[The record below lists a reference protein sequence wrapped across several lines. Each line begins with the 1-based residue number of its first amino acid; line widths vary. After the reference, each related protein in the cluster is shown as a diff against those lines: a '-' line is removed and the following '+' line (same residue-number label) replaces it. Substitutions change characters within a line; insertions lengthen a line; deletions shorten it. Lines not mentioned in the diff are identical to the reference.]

1 MANQQNMQSNS
12 KQQTRTLPKNF
23 RQIGDPG
30 TKKIYL
36 EDYVYTYLNKLAQ
49 PGNLYARG
57 AILFG
62 NVYRTSAGACLF
74 ISGAAACQ
82 NFEFDLDESV
92 FTEENWN
99 EIYRVR
105 DRFFP
110 GQEIVG
116 WFLSRM
122 GFSVE
127 LNDKIIRTH
136 MDHFSGENKVLF
148 MIDALENEDAFYQFE
163 NYSLKKQRGYYI
175 YYETNKEMKEYM
187 LAEGEME
194 ENPEKKRKSTTILRD
209 ASVVKNYKKAMQQK
223 KSLRKKA
230 APRFG
235 PASLAGVLVMI
246 MVLFYGARSVQ
257 QFRQEE
263 NAEAVFQQETLQESV
278 QKTAEEETFS
288 GQDTTKRGEA
298 SSEQGTTKRGETS
311 SEQDMADRGK
321 ASSEQDMADRGGTYS
336 SQDMT
341 TDGRE
346 ASSGQDVTN
355 EGEDFPKQNTTKRE
369 ETSLKNDTA
378 DQEGSAA
385 DEDSLETGADI
396 FTQEEPDDV
405 TESWSY
411 IGNQY
416 TVRPGDTLAG
426 ISMKIYESYDYIES
440 LAEANGIT
448 NMDEIYPGQILEI
461 PPMED

>member
-1 MANQQNMQSNS
+1 MANQQNMQNNP

-30 TKKIYL
+30 AKKIYL

-62 NVYRTSAGACLF
+62 NVFRTSAGPCLF

-92 FTEENWN
+92 FTEESWN
-99 EIYRVR
+99 EIYRIR
-105 DRFFP
+105 DRFFS

-136 MDHFSGENKVLF
+136 MDNFSGDNKVLF
-148 MIDALENEDAFYQFE
+148 MIDALENEDAFYQLE

-194 ENPEKKRKSTTILRD
+194 ETPEKKRKSTTILRD
-209 ASVVKNYKKAMQQK
+209 SSVVKNYKKAMQQK
-223 KSLRKKA
+223 KSLRKKTS
-230 APRFG
+230 PRFG

-246 MVLFYGARSVQ
+246 LVLFYGVRSVQ
-257 QFRQEE
+257 QFQQEE
-263 NAEAVFQQETLQESV
+263 NAEAVFQQDTMEQEDFVSEKESTGDTFFKDNTSENTEDFSV
-278 QKTAEEETFS
+278 NDVTEPTESTYA
-288 GQDTTKRGEA
+288 GERNA
-298 SSEQGTTKRGETS
+298 SDSTSVSGET
-311 SEQDMADRGK
+311 D
-321 ASSEQDMADRGGTYS
+321 
-336 SQDMT
+336 
-341 TDGRE
+341 
-346 ASSGQDVTN
+346 
-355 EGEDFPKQNTTKRE
+355 
-369 ETSLKNDTA
+369 SLK
-378 DQEGSAA
+378 GAA
-385 DEDSLETGADI
+385 SDLERSTEEDSLETGADI

-416 TVRPGDTLAG
+416 TVQPGDTLAA

-440 LAEANGIT
+440 LAEVNGIT
-448 NMDEIYPGQILEI
+448 NMDQIYPGQILEI

>member
-1 MANQQNMQSNS
+1 MANQQNMQNNP

-30 TKKIYL
+30 AKKIYL

-62 NVYRTSAGACLF
+62 NVFRTSAGPCLF

-92 FTEENWN
+92 FTEESWN
-99 EIYRVR
+99 EIYRIR
-105 DRFFP
+105 DRFFS

-136 MDHFSGENKVLF
+136 MDNFSGDNKVLF
-148 MIDALENEDAFYQFE
+148 MIDALENEDAFYQLE

-194 ENPEKKRKSTTILRD
+194 ETPEKKRKSTTILRD
-209 ASVVKNYKKAMQQK
+209 SSVVKNYKKAMQQK
-223 KSLRKKA
+223 KSLRKKTS
-230 APRFG
+230 PRFG

-246 MVLFYGARSVQ
+246 LVLFYGVRSVQ
-257 QFRQEE
+257 QFQQEE
-263 NAEAVFQQETLQESV
+263 NAEAVFQQDTMEQEDFVSEKESTGDTFFKDNTSENTEDFSV
-278 QKTAEEETFS
+278 NDVTEPTESTYA
-288 GQDTTKRGEA
+288 GERNT
-298 SSEQGTTKRGETS
+298 SDSTSVSGET
-311 SEQDMADRGK
+311 D
-321 ASSEQDMADRGGTYS
+321 
-336 SQDMT
+336 
-341 TDGRE
+341 
-346 ASSGQDVTN
+346 
-355 EGEDFPKQNTTKRE
+355 
-369 ETSLKNDTA
+369 SLKD
-378 DQEGSAA
+378 AA
-385 DEDSLETGADI
+385 SDLERSTEEDSLETGADI

-411 IGNQY
+411 IGNHY
-416 TVRPGDTLAG
+416 TVQPGDTLAA

-440 LAEANGIT
+440 LAEVNGIT
-448 NMDEIYPGQILEI
+448 NMDQIYPGQILEI

>member
-1 MANQQNMQSNS
+1 MANQQNMQNNP
-12 KQQTRTLPKNF
+12 KQQTGTLPKNF

-30 TKKIYL
+30 AKKIYL

-62 NVYRTSAGACLF
+62 NVFRTSAGPCLF

-92 FTEENWN
+92 FTEESWN
-99 EIYRVR
+99 EIYRIR
-105 DRFFP
+105 DRFFS

-136 MDHFSGENKVLF
+136 MDNFSGDNKVLF
-148 MIDALENEDAFYQFE
+148 MIDALENEDAFYQLE

-194 ENPEKKRKSTTILRD
+194 ETPEKKRKSTTILRD
-209 ASVVKNYKKAMQQK
+209 SSVVKNYKKAMQQK
-223 KSLRKKA
+223 KSLRKKTS
-230 APRFG
+230 PRFG

-246 MVLFYGARSVQ
+246 LVLFYGVRSVQ
-257 QFRQEE
+257 QFQQEE
-263 NAEAVFQQETLQESV
+263 NAEAVFQQDTMEQEDFVSEKESTGDTFFKDNTSENTEDFSV
-278 QKTAEEETFS
+278 NDVTEPTESTYA
-288 GQDTTKRGEA
+288 GERNA
-298 SSEQGTTKRGETS
+298 SDSTSVSGET
-311 SEQDMADRGK
+311 D
-321 ASSEQDMADRGGTYS
+321 
-336 SQDMT
+336 
-341 TDGRE
+341 
-346 ASSGQDVTN
+346 
-355 EGEDFPKQNTTKRE
+355 
-369 ETSLKNDTA
+369 SLK
-378 DQEGSAA
+378 GAA
-385 DEDSLETGADI
+385 SDLERSTEEDSLETGADI

-416 TVRPGDTLAG
+416 TVQPGDTLAA

-440 LAEANGIT
+440 LAEVNGIT
-448 NMDEIYPGQILEI
+448 NMDQIYPGQILEI

>member
-1 MANQQNMQSNS
+1 MANQQNMQNNP

-30 TKKIYL
+30 AKKIYL

-62 NVYRTSAGACLF
+62 NVFRTSAGPCLF

-92 FTEENWN
+92 FTEESWN
-99 EIYRVR
+99 EIYRIR
-105 DRFFP
+105 DRFFS

-136 MDHFSGENKVLF
+136 MDNFSGDNKVLF
-148 MIDALENEDAFYQFE
+148 MIDALENEDAFYQLE

-194 ENPEKKRKSTTILRD
+194 ETPEKKRKSTTILRD
-209 ASVVKNYKKAMQQK
+209 SSVVKNYKKAMQQK
-223 KSLRKKA
+223 KSLRKKTS
-230 APRFG
+230 PRFG

-246 MVLFYGARSVQ
+246 LVLFYGVRSVQ
-257 QFRQEE
+257 QFQQEE
-263 NAEAVFQQETLQESV
+263 NAEAVFQQDTMEQEDFVSEKESTGDTFFKDNTSENTEDFSV
-278 QKTAEEETFS
+278 NDVTEPTESTYA
-288 GQDTTKRGEA
+288 GERNA
-298 SSEQGTTKRGETS
+298 SDSTSVSGETDS
-311 SEQDMADRGK
+311 LNETASDSER
-321 ASSEQDMADRGGTYS
+321 STE
-336 SQDMT
+336 
-341 TDGRE
+341 
-346 ASSGQDVTN
+346 
-355 EGEDFPKQNTTKRE
+355 
-369 ETSLKNDTA
+369 
-378 DQEGSAA
+378 
-385 DEDSLETGADI
+385 EDSLETGADI

-416 TVRPGDTLAG
+416 TVQPGDTLAA

-440 LAEANGIT
+440 LAEVNGIT
-448 NMDEIYPGQILEI
+448 NMDQIYPGQILEI